1 MAVVKNEIPIL
12 EYDTEPT
19 ALINPTHEKLDLKLP
34 KKCVFAFLGEYITA
48 YANQAETV
56 KVSEFL
62 SITKRYPV
70 YITKY
75 KGE

>member
-19 ALINPTHEKLDLKLP
+19 ALINPTHEEGDVERP
-34 KKCVFAFLGEYITA
+34 KRCVFAFLGEYITE
-48 YANQAETV
+48 YANKAETV

>member
-1 MAVVKNEIPIL
+1 M

-34 KKCVFAFLGEYITA
+34 KKCVFAFLGEYITE

>member
-19 ALINPTHEKLDLKLP
+19 ALIKPTHEKLDLKLP
-34 KKCVFAFLGEYITA
+34 KKCVFAFLGEYITE